1 MANASGTVI
10 ESGEQV
16 RQALVAQIASPVL
29 WVQCVQTLAEEGCT
43 RVLELG
49 PGRVLG
55 GLVRQIDSDIEV
67 FAADS
72 PEKLE
77 AFAGS
82 TA

>member
-1 MANASGTVI
+1 
-10 ESGEQV
+10 
-16 RQALVAQIASPVL
+16 L
-29 WVQCVQTLAEEGCT
+29 WVDCVHTLAEEGCT

-72 PEKLE
+72 PEKLS